1 MIVEA
6 ADEAKCKV
14 RWKHDCYCHSDY
26 YNYCKGK
33 AKGKNLNLNSC
44 KGKGKGKG
52 RDRVKGALSSISS
65 ISSSSSSGS
74 SSSCSWRV
82 PSTCHIHQVPDQT
95 SPYKSILNPLINCD
109 GIDIKSQDASM
120 PPYRHASS
128 YYRIIVRETRHPRT
142 NHAHDSGER

>member
-1 MIVEA
+1 MIVIVIVIITIIA
-6 ADEAKCKV
+6 
-14 RWKHDCYCHSDY
+14 
-26 YNYCKGK
+26 KGK
-33 AKGKNLNLNSC
+33 QKGKNLNLNSC
-44 KGKGKGKG
+44 KGKG

-65 ISSSSSSGS
+65 SSSSSG

-109 GIDIKSQDASM
+109 VIDIKSQDASM

-128 YYRIIVRETRHPRT
+128 YYRIIVRETDIRGQTMPMTAEKDR
-142 NHAHDSGER
+142 E